1 MRPIKLIVSAFGS
14 YARRMEPIDFSHVSG
29 GLFLISGD
37 TGAGKTTIFDA
48 ISYALYGRTS
58 GAERSGNMM
67 RSHYA
72 DPACET
78 YVEFTF
84 DYDGCRYTVHRNPQ
98 YCLEKTKKNGEK
110 TTREIK
116 ESVWLEYP
124 DGTRQEGRLKETNLE
139 IEQLI
144 GLDFDQFT
152 QIAMIAQGDFMK
164 LLRAK
169 TKDKKAIF
177 SKLFHTGICAEIEE
191 KLKIRKTET
200 EKELEENEKRCREE
214 LARVLLTEEYDSGNR
229 TFASVLSLQGKEI
242 LERISEQI
250 EYHGEAEKKNRKRQ
264 VELAE
269 KRKELENAM
278 RDLEQAQK
286 ELEQVQN
293 NLMQTGKDKEQAVL
307 RREKAKEKSAQA
319 KEAWQSQHVG
329 LQEQITLLN
338 ESLPRYEEC
347 DEWKI
352 KKEGLKVYAEF
363 YKAAEAW
370 QECRLKDE
378 ECKKNYEWAEKL
390 GKNGEELT
398 DCKKKLE
405 QAQTETRLAQENYEQ
420 ARRRTEQ
427 MQNRML
433 LGFAGIIAQELEE
446 GSPCPVCGSRNHPEK
461 AVYSEDVPTQP
472 QVEQA
477 RQEEEK
483 ERKKYELAS
492 QKAGEEK
499 NRCESLREKIRMQ
512 LLDKT
517 GQKEF
522 ETADDERMEQEILL
536 LYKKYS
542 AEKESLGK
550 EERQC
555 NTLMKKHRKNLEI
568 LGVQAETPEE
578 LPNEKQQLVN
588 CRIEKEKELSGAET
602 RYNNIK
608 EGLLY
613 EGKNQAQEE
622 IDRLLR
628 KYRTLEKEME
638 ETAAK
643 ENSCIAEIA
652 GLDGRLQ
659 EQKQTEQTC
668 RKNCEKYTEA
678 VEKLFGSSDAD
689 TQRKKTGQLK
699 QEEAELE
706 EKIRESVSK
715 LTDLESAHKQMTK
728 LLEKRGKLE
737 REHEPL
743 EKLYLTASGNQSGKV
758 KLDFETYVQ
767 RTYLSRILCEANQ
780 RFFDMSGGQFVL
792 KIKEVEQAGK
802 KSNEGL
808 DLMVH
813 STVTDTDRDIAT
825 LSGGESFMAA
835 LCLALGLA
843 DVVKRSAGS
852 IHLDMMFVDEGF
864 GSLDERSREQ
874 AVQMLVELTG
884 KGGMNGR
891 MIGIISH
898 VAELKQQIGNILYVK
913 KTEQGSFVEWKE

>member
-1 MRPIKLIVSAFGS
+1 MRPIKLVISAFGS
-14 YARRMEPIDFSHVSG
+14 YARQVEPIDFSHVSG

-78 YVEFTF
+78 FVEFTF
-84 DYDGCRYTVHRNPQ
+84 DYDGSRYTVHRNPQ

-116 ESVWLEYP
+116 EAVWIEYP
-124 DGTRQEGRLKETNLE
+124 DGARNEGRLKEINLE

-144 GLDFDQFT
+144 GLDFEQFT

-177 SKLFHTGICAEIEE
+177 SKLFHTEICADIEE
-191 KLKIRKTET
+191 QLKLRKAET
-200 EKELEENEKRCREE
+200 EKQLEENEKLCREE
-214 LARVLLTEEYDSGNR
+214 LTKVSLAEEYDSENR

-242 LERISEQI
+242 LEQMSEQI
-250 EYHGEAEKKNRKRQ
+250 EYHGKAEKESRKRQ
-264 VELAE
+264 EEFAE
-269 KRKELENAM
+269 KRNKFENTVKALEQAEKELEVA
-278 RDLEQAQK
+278 
-286 ELEQVQN
+286 QN
-293 NLMQTGKDKEQAVL
+293 NLKQTKEDKEKAVL
-307 RREKAKEKSAQA
+307 RREKATEKSGQA
-319 KEAWQSQHVG
+319 KKEWQSQHEG
-329 LQEQITLLN
+329 LQEQITLLKDT
-338 ESLPRYEEC
+338 LPRYEEC
-347 DEWKI
+347 DAWKI
-352 KKEGLKVYAEF
+352 KIEILKEYVEF
-363 YKAAEAW
+363 YKSAEAW

-390 GKNGEELT
+390 RKTGEEIS
-398 DCKKKLE
+398 DRKKKLE
-405 QAQTETRLAQENYEQ
+405 QAQMETRLAQENYER

-446 GSPCPVCGSRNHPEK
+446 GSPCPVCGSRTHPEK

-477 RQEEEK
+477 RKEEEK
-483 ERKKYELAS
+483 EREEYELAS

-499 NRCESLREKIRMQ
+499 NRCESLREKIRTQ

-522 ETADDERMEQEILL
+522 ETADDELMEQEILC

-542 AEKESLGK
+542 AERESLGE

-555 NTLMKKHRKNLEI
+555 NTLMKKHKKNLEL
-568 LGVQAETPEE
+568 LGEHAKVPEE
-578 LPNEKQQLVN
+578 LPNEQQLMN

-602 RYNNIK
+602 GYNNIK

-613 EGKNQAQEE
+613 EGKKQAQEE
-622 IDRLLR
+622 IDKLSQ
-628 KYRTLEKEME
+628 KYRALEKEVE
-638 ETAAK
+638 DTSAK
-643 ENSCIAEIA
+643 EHNCIAEIA

-659 EQKQTEQTC
+659 EQKQTEQAC
-668 RKNCEKYTEA
+668 RKNYEKCTEA
-678 VEKLFGSSDAD
+678 LVELFGSSEPDD
-689 TQRKKTGQLK
+689 WEKKTAQLK
-699 QEEAELE
+699 QEEYEQE
-706 EKIRESVSK
+706 EKFKEIVSK
-715 LTDLESAHKQMTK
+715 LTVLESAHKQMAK
-728 LLEKRGKLE
+728 LLEKRRRLE

-743 EKLYLTASGNQSGKV
+743 EKLYLTASGNQNGKI

-767 RTYLSRILCEANQ
+767 RAYLRRILFEANR
-780 RFFDMSGGQFVL
+780 RFFDMSGGQFML
-792 KIKEVEQAGK
+792 KIKEAEQAGK

-813 STVTDTDRDIAT
+813 STVTETDRDIAT

-843 DVVKRSAGS
+843 DVVKRAAGS

-864 GSLDERSREQ
+864 GSLDEHSRQQ

-884 KGGMNGR
+884 KDGMRGR